1 MCQIVFYK
9 IADTVSPR
17 VFDRSINSSSHWTI
31 GRLSAFSL
39 IRTTFP
45 ILPSESLT
53 SLLIYDDATFFK
65 KGRIYS
71 GSNFVNASLYI
82 VTNTTKAHKAPQYT
96 QAELIATNTTAK
108 EKKNNQS
115 PKKKKKTKN
124 KKKNKK

>member
-9 IADTVSPR
+9 IAETVSPR
-17 VFDRSINSSSHWTI
+17 VLDRSINSSSHWTI

-82 VTNTTKAHKAPQYT
+82 VSITSKGHNAPLYMEKLTKKLEGLEIGRAHV
-96 QAELIATNTTAK
+96 
-108 EKKNNQS
+108 
-115 PKKKKKTKN
+115 
-124 KKKNKK
+124 

>member
-9 IADTVSPR
+9 IAETVSPR
-17 VFDRSINSSSHWTI
+17 VLDRSINSSSHWTI

-71 GSNFVNASLYI
+71 GSNFVNASFCLLY
-82 VTNTTKAHKAPQYT
+82 TSDAAD
-96 QAELIATNTTAK
+96 EL
-108 EKKNNQS
+108 
-115 PKKKKKTKN
+115 
-124 KKKNKK
+124 

>member
-1 MCQIVFYK
+1 MCQIGFYK
-9 IADTVSPR
+9 IAETVSPR
-17 VFDRSINSSSHWTI
+17 VLDRSINSSSHWII

-82 VTNTTKAHKAPQYT
+82 VSITSKGHNAPLYT
-96 QAELIATNTTAK
+96 LAEVIASYTSAIAIILATAGI
-108 EKKNNQS
+108 
-115 PKKKKKTKN
+115 
-124 KKKNKK
+124 